1 MAQRILVVD
10 DEPEFGTYVGD
21 VARGLGYQ
29 VEITTNADAFMQVY
43 DKFDPSI
50 IVLDVVMP
58 EIDGIELLKWLSER
72 ECTAKIIIVTGYNPN
87 YASMATTLGGRQGL
101 NTLNVTKPISVQDLR
116 ELIG

>member
-1 MAQRILVVD
+1 MTQRLLVVD
-10 DEPEFGTYVGD
+10 DEPDFGAYVGD
-21 VARGLGYQ
+21 VARGLGYD

-58 EIDGIELLKWLSER
+58 EIDGIELLQWLSEK

-87 YASMATTLGGRQGL
+87 YASMAKTLGGGQGL
-101 NTLNVTKPISVQDLR
+101 NTLNVSKPIGVQDLR
-116 ELIG
+116 ELLG